1 MQEKQ
6 SMHFDQAWSW
16 NGSHFIYRIII
27 KTDKEKYLLVKEW
40 TLSRITKKSF

>member
-16 NGSHFIYRIII
+16 HGSHFILRITI

-40 TLSRITKKSF
+40 TLSRIAKKSL